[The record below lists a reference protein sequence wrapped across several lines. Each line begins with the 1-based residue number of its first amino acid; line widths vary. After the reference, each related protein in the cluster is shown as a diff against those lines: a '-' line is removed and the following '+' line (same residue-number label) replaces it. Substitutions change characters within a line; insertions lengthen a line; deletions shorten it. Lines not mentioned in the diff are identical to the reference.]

1 VTGALALAVP
11 AGRLKDG
18 VVLAG
23 ESDKSGPIGLAVIL
37 VLGVLSYLL
46 FKSMSKHLRKV
57 REEFPA
63 DGQSSAGPDV
73 GRTNLA
79 TAIPTTTAPAT
90 PVTSPTA
97 IPPTAT
103 TPEARAA
110 AEEHPPAEQGPDESG

>member
-1 VTGALALAVP
+1 VTGALALAVS
-11 AGRLKDG
+11 AGRRGAG

-37 VLGVLSYLL
+37 VLCILCYLL

-63 DGQSSAGPDV
+63 DGQSPAGPEV
-73 GRTNLA
+73 GRANLA
-79 TAIPTTTAPAT
+79 TTIATTSAPAT

-97 IPPTAT
+97 MPPTAT
-103 TPEARAA
+103 TPAPRAA
-110 AEEHPPAEQGPDESG
+110 AEENPPAEQGPDESS